1 MRELTQEEFDEILAR
16 RAEVWSFIKFGSSQH
31 LNTFTRNNAVL
42 PRQGN
47 DRHSDWEDLINRPN
61 LSRTES
67 FYDFGSKYIVHYED
81 LSEVDI

>member
-16 RAEVWSFIKFGSSQH
+16 RAEVLSFIKFGSPQH
-31 LNTFTRNNAVL
+31 LNAFTRHNAVL
-42 PRQGN
+42 PQKSN
-47 DRHSDWEDLINRPN
+47 DRHPYWEDLIHRPN
-61 LSRTES
+61 LSRTEN